1 MEILRQPLEDGTVT
15 ISRASGSTTFPC
27 SLMLVAAM
35 NPCPCGFYGHPS
47 KPCRCSETMVNSYL
61 GRISGPLLDR
71 IDLHLEIPPVD
82 FAQLNSSRTGETS
95 AQIRDRVNAAR
106 EIQNERFRDLPVS
119 CNARIPAGHLQE
131 FCRLTESA
139 ESLLKNAF
147 HRLGMSARAYDR
159 ILKVSRT
166 IADLAHSRDIE
177 SEHIAEALQY
187 RTLDQKYWRG

>member
-1 MEILRQPLEDGTVT
+1 M
-15 ISRASGSTTFPC
+15 
-27 SLMLVAAM
+27 
-35 NPCPCGFYGHPS
+35 
-47 KPCRCSETMVNSYL
+47 
-61 GRISGPLLDR
+61 
-71 IDLHLEIPPVD
+71 D

-166 IADLAHSRDIE
+166 IADLAGSE
-177 SEHIAEALQY
+177 QVGAEHIAEAVQFRSMDKERFY
-187 RTLDQKYWRG
+187 